1 MTAKTFRLNYHCYFK
16 LTLQGDAYLK
26 CIDPQCSLEYP
37 IKSTN
42 VQCEKGH
49 LLDVKYKNKPHANLK
64 EIFAHRGRM
73 DEDIIFNESGV
84 WRFRDLLNFCEID
97 TENIDEC
104 SKFLVSLDGAEGR
117 QSKPYHMSKVSSFI
131 GIASDNLWLQPEGYN
146 PSGSFKDNGM
156 ASAFTH
162 AKMVGA
168 KKIVCASTGNT
179 SASAGMFAAN
189 EGIRCDVYIPAGQI
203 APGKLSQAYQ
213 FGTQIV
219 EINGNF
225 DDALKQSLEDA
236 KMHNGYTVNS
246 INPFRIEGQK
256 TIPYRALEYLKW
268 ETPDW
273 IVYPGGAL
281 GNTSS
286 CGKALMELYEWG
298 WIKKIPRIAVIN
310 SEGACT
316 LSDLYNGRFQGEELR
331 WNKGRPNTELI
342 TEYYNHLDKEGIRPN
357 TKATAIQIGR
367 PVNILKGLRALD
379 FTNGVVTTVS
389 DAEML
394 DGMSVV
400 GLNGFDC
407 EMASGASVVGIKKL
421 LEEEIFKKDDV
432 VVGILTG
439 RQKDAMLPVD
449 YHNNPQNR
457 FAIPPKI

>member
-1 MTAKTFRLNYHCYFK
+1 MQEAF
-16 LTLQGDAYLK
+16 LK
-26 CIDPQCSLEYP
+26 CIDPHCGLEYP
-37 IKSTN
+37 IESMM
-42 VQCEKGH
+42 VECEKGH
-49 LLDVKYKNKPHANLK
+49 LLDVKYKETPSPNLK
-64 EIFAHRGRM
+64 ETFLARRNPEGS
-73 DEDIIFNESGV
+73 IFNESGV
-84 WRFRDLLNFCEID
+84 WRFRELLNFCQIS
-97 TENIDEC
+97 TEDLAQC
-104 SKFLVSLDGAEGR
+104 SKYLVSLDGAEGR
-117 QSKPYHMSKVSSFI
+117 QSKPYHMTK
-131 GIASDNLWLQPEGYN
+131 ASEFVGLPSNNLWLQPEGYN

-156 ASAFTH
+156 ASAVTH
-162 AKMVGA
+162 AKLVAA

-189 EGIRCDVYIPAGQI
+189 EGIDCDVYIPAGQI

-213 FGTQIV
+213 YGAQIV
-219 EINGNF
+219 EVDGNF
-225 DDALKQSLEDA
+225 DDALKQSLIDA
-236 KMHNGYTVNS
+236 KEHGGYTVNS

-256 TIPYRALEYLKW
+256 TIPFRALEYLEW

-310 SEGACT
+310 AEGAST
-316 LSDLYNGRFQGEELR
+316 LSDLYNGKFGDEELR
-331 WNKGRPNTELI
+331 WNKGKPNEELI
-342 TEYYNHLDKEGIRPN
+342 TKYYADLDEKGLRPK

-367 PVNILKGLRALD
+367 PANILKGLRALE

-389 DAEML
+389 DSEML

-407 EMASGASVVGIKKL
+407 EMASGASPAGVKKL
-421 LEEEIFKKDDV
+421 IEQEIIKKDDV

-457 FAIPPKI
+457 FAKPPKN

>member
-1 MTAKTFRLNYHCYFK
+1 M
-16 LTLQGDAYLK
+16 QGDAYLK
-26 CIDPQCSLEYP
+26 CIDPQCGLEY
-37 IKSTN
+37 STYTSA

-49 LLDVKYKNKPHANLK
+49 LLDVIYKKKPQPTLK
-64 EIFAHRGRM
+64 QIFYDRRNSQGS
-73 DEDIIFNESGV
+73 IFNESGV
-84 WRFRDLLNFCEID
+84 WRFRDLLNFCQID
-97 TENIDEC
+97 TENHDEC
-104 SKFLVSLDGAEGR
+104 SKNLVSLDGAEGR
-117 QSKPYHMSKVSSFI
+117 QSKPYHMSKAAEFI
-131 GIASDNLWLQPEGYN
+131 GISNDSLWLQPEGYN

-156 ASAFTH
+156 ATAVTH

-189 EGIRCDVYIPAGQI
+189 EGISCDVYIPAGQI

-213 FGTQIV
+213 FGAQIIQV
-219 EINGNF
+219 DGNF
-225 DDALKQSLEDA
+225 DDALTQSLNDA
-236 KMHNGYTVNS
+236 KNHDGYTVNS
-246 INPFRIEGQK
+246 VNPFRIEGQK
-256 TIPYRALEYLKW
+256 TIPFRALEYMDW

-310 SEGACT
+310 SHGAAT
-316 LSDLYNGRFQGEELR
+316 LSDLYNGKFEDEELR
-331 WNKGRPNTELI
+331 WNKGKPNTELI
-342 TEYYNHLDKEGIRPN
+342 DRYYDYLEKNNQRPN
-357 TKATAIQIGR
+357 TRATAIQIGR
-367 PVNILKGLRALD
+367 PANILKGLRALE
-379 FTNGVVTTVS
+379 FTDGVATTVTDS
-389 DAEML
+389 EML

-421 LEEEIFKKDDV
+421 INQEIIKKDDV

-439 RQKDAMLPVD
+439 RQKDAMIPVE
-449 YHNNPQNR
+449 YHKNPGNK
-457 FAIPPKI
+457 FSIPPKS